1 MEENSERIGRR
12 EFLELLAAGGC
23 GVVVT
28 TGCATNPVSGERQ
41 FMLISESQERSVDRK
56 MAPQQFSSDFGP
68 VQDVE
73 LSAYVNRV
81 GTEMGR
87 LSHRPGM
94 PYSFRALNAVI
105 ANAYT
110 FPAGSVGISRGLLVA
125 MENEAQLAGVLGH
138 EVGHVASRHSAEKM
152 SKGMLA
158 QLAVAGVALYV
169 EHEDEQY
176 TNLALGL
183 GAVGTGVLLAHYSRE
198 DEREADALGMEYM
211 VKAGHNPQGMPQLMQ
226 ALMSLKEK
234 TPSMFELLF
243 STHPLTSERHAT
255 AEQQARLVYSGAMQ
269 RDVHRDRYM
278 DHTASVRKIAGAIR
292 EMEQGQRTL
301 IQKKYAESEE
311 HLNAALKQ
319 APDDYAG
326 LMLMSRCLAGQKRDK
341 DAEAYARQAKRVAPE
356 EPQANLMLGSL
367 AARGGKH
374 VQAIRSFTAYNHT
387 LPDNPEVVFM
397 LGLSH
402 ERAGYRPQA
411 SAAYK
416 RYLQLVPSG
425 KQATYATQ
433 RLSTWQK
440 VQ

>member
-1 MEENSERIGRR
+1 MKRKIEPIGRR
-12 EFLELLAAGGC
+12 EFLELLFAGGC
-23 GVVVT
+23 GVIVT

-68 VQDVE
+68 VQDVT

-81 GTEMGR
+81 GVEMGR
-87 LSHRPGM
+87 ISHRPGM

-110 FPAGSVGISRGLLVA
+110 FPAGSVGISRGLLLA

-152 SKGMLA
+152 SKGLLA

-169 EHEDEQY
+169 EHEDERY

-183 GAVGTGVLLAHYSRE
+183 GTMGTGALLAHYSRE
-198 DEREADALGMEYM
+198 DEREADALGMAYM

-226 ALMSLKEK
+226 SLMSLKK
-234 TPSMFELLF
+234 STPSMFELLF
-243 STHPLTSERHAT
+243 STHPLTSERRAT
-255 AEQQARLVYSGAMQ
+255 AERQARVAYGNVLQ

-292 EMEQGQRTL
+292 EMEKGQRML
-301 IQKKYAESEE
+301 VQKKFSQSEK
-311 HLNAALKQ
+311 HLHAALKQ

-326 LMLMSRCLAGQKRDK
+326 LILMSRCLAAQKRDK
-341 DAEAYARQAKRVAPE
+341 EAEAYVREAKRVAPK
-356 EPQANLMLGSL
+356 EPQADLMLGSL

-374 VQAIRSFTAYNHT
+374 AQAIRSFTAYNHI

-402 ERAGYRPQA
+402 ERAGCRPQA

-425 KQATYATQ
+425 KQAAYATQ
-433 RLSTWQK
+433 RLSAWHPTP
-440 VQ
+440 